1 MNSNPHPTENHIA
14 TLRFS
19 SPVLKRRSFLKASA
33 TLAIGGAIS
42 RAWTGLGAD
51 APAKVRLATLAPVGT
66 SSDRAL
72 RQMGEKWR
80 KAGVALTVFNGAGMG
95 GEPDIIRRMR
105 VGQIQAAA
113 LTAGGLARI
122 EPGVGC
128 LQNMPLVFRSL
139 DELVYVR
146 TKLFPVLQ
154 KRMLAKDF
162 YLLFLT
168 DAGWVRFFSK
178 IPGKLPDDF
187 KPTKMFAEAENKD
200 YTDIMRAAGFRPVP
214 LEYGDIL
221 TGLTAGNMIEAL
233 HPHLHPIGPEGYL
246 SPLPGQTVIQPPA
259 PPVERVADDAQRTHD
274 GSPNDD
280 AKPDKDRANHE
291 SKTSR

>member
-1 MNSNPHPTENHIA
+1 
-14 TLRFS
+14 
-19 SPVLKRRSFLKASA
+19 
-33 TLAIGGAIS
+33 
-42 RAWTGLGAD
+42 
-51 APAKVRLATLAPVGT
+51 
-66 SSDRAL
+66 
-72 RQMGEKWR
+72 MGEKWR

-105 VGQIQAAA
+105 IGQLQAAA

-128 LQNMPLVFRSL
+128 LQNMPMVFRSL

-154 KRMLAKDF
+154 KRLLEKDF

-178 IPGKLPDDF
+178 IRGKLPDDF
-187 KPTKMFAEAENKD
+187 KPTKMFAEAENKE

-221 TGLTAGNMIEAL
+221 TGLTAGNMIESLACAPFYAEAGQFYTAAKYMLEINWVPLSGGTVIHRKTWDAFSPERQAAL
-233 HPHLHPIGPEGYL
+233 REAANETASQVQRSSREESDQAVTAMQKRGLTVIAL
-246 SPLPGQTVIQPPA
+246 SPEDQAKWEEFAKQINAMVRGRLVPA
-259 PPVERVADDAQRTHD
+259 ELFDQVQSLVAEYRKEKEKKA
-274 GSPNDD
+274 
-280 AKPDKDRANHE
+280 
-291 SKTSR
+291 